1 MKSAPRLKV
10 SSSAAL
16 LALAGL
22 AGGCAPN
29 KYAEHPSP
37 LGSTVDP
44 FFMKQEENAE
54 ASNFVIHEHEFQG
67 DSARLNEAGQ
77 DHVKQIAK
85 RLEGVPFPVIVA
97 RSKITAKDDTSYG
110 YPVHAN
116 EELDLKRRTVVV
128 EALAAMGV
136 ADAERR
142 VVVGP
147 YLTFPYQDAEAEGAY
162 FRGIIAAGA
171 GGGGGGGGGGGFG
184 GGGGGG
190 GGGGAF

>member
-1 MKSAPRLKV
+1 MKSAPRTTV
-10 SSSAAL
+10 GSSAAL

-22 AGGCAPN
+22 AGCANN
-29 KYAEHPSP
+29 KYAEHPAP

-54 ASNFVIHEHEFQG
+54 ASNFVVHEHEFQG

-97 RSKITAKDDTSYG
+97 RSKVTAKGDTAYA

-116 EELDLKRRTVVV
+116 EELDLKRRAVIV
-128 EALAAMGV
+128 EALTAMGV

-147 YLTFPYQDAEAEGAY
+147 YLTFSYQDGEAEGAY
-162 FRGIIAAGA
+162 FRGIMGA
-171 GGGGGGGGGGGFG
+171 GGMGGGGSGGGGGGFG
-184 GGGGGG
+184 GGGGG
-190 GGGGAF
+190 AF

>member
-1 MKSAPRLKV
+1 MKSAPRTTV
-10 SSSAAL
+10 GSSAAL

-22 AGGCAPN
+22 AGCAPN

-77 DHVKQIAK
+77 DHVKQIAR

-97 RSKITAKDDTSYG
+97 RSKITAKEDSSYG

-116 EELDLKRRTVVV
+116 EELDLKRRAVIV

-136 ADAERR
+136 TDAERR

-147 YLTFPYQDAEAEGAY
+147 YLTFPYQDSEAEGAY
-162 FRGIIAAGA
+162 TRGIMGA
-171 GGGGGGGGGGGFG
+171 GGLGGGGGGGFG
-184 GGGGGG
+184 GGGGGF